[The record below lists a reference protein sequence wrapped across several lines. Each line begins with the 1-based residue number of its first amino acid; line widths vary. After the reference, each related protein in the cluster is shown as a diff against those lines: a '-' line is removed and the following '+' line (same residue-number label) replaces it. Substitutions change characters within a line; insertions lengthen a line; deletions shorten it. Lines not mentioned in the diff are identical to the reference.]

1 MAVNQPTA
9 YIPCILLW
17 NLLTSFL
24 VRMCVRVRAVCSI
37 DIFENGT
44 FEHFTP
50 AVPDNFETSL
60 MRCLC
65 VRVSIQYFVRGL
77 RKTFMVCYKLTI
89 NCAYGENRTTLTGCI
104 VT

>member
-24 VRMCVRVRAVCSI
+24 VRMCVRLRAVCSI

-50 AVPDNFETSL
+50 AVPDNFETIFDAVSL
-60 MRCLC
+60 CACLDPIS
-65 VRVSIQYFVRGL
+65 RARPKKNLHGL
-77 RKTFMVCYKLTI
+77 LQIKD
-89 NCAYGENRTTLTGCI
+89 
-104 VT
+104 